1 MNYLV
6 RAPMRALIVL
16 FCVALIGCA
25 ADGVPAYST
34 DVHAIPIDTSTA
46 DRPVRD
52 APDDTAPDRD
62 AGGYDAED
70 DRTDVPGPD
79 LGPFVEAVRIEP
91 SLVVLTTTL
100 GAPVSQRVRA
110 HATYS
115 DGVEVDITL
124 DGDWWTDDAATIR
137 VAADGT
143 IEASGTR
150 SGTVGFHVRFDG
162 VQAHGAATVRID
174 SITHD
179 GDVLPEEIAAFE
191 AADPFWTTP
200 PTWRYPENE
209 TVYPAGLVPPVL
221 QWDNAGNG
229 LIRLEFEVGDH
240 ARAVH
245 YTRAN
250 SYSFPEE
257 TWRLLA
263 DHFDQPLEMT
273 LSGTTSPGEPVSVAE
288 PRTLIT
294 ADANLQGSVY
304 YWQVRTG
311 DIMEIPYDET
321 AARPLFPDNA
331 ETGTC
336 RGCHAIT
343 RDGGRIGFMYNGGDN
358 PRAGVAWVDEP
369 TPPVIENNSEFR
381 WDFLSFDPA
390 GHRAAAVILGDM
402 WLADTTPGLPT
413 GIANLG
419 PVPGANDDGRR
430 VTTPAWSPD
439 GSTLLF
445 IERNPGGVDW
455 SFDWGDLWSMTWN
468 DTTGTWGTPRELL
481 AAPGDSYDTISYPTW
496 SPDSRWLAYG
506 LGPNN
511 RGDHPAEIHMMDAM
525 TEATI
530 RLTRGGPEGV
540 DVMPAFSPFREGGY
554 YWLLFYSR
562 RPYGHVS
569 TQKQLW
575 VMAVDA
581 DYAFDGTD
589 PSHPAFWLPGQS
601 PSEANITAYWARSGC
616 EREGNPCKT
625 DQDCCAGLQCLR
637 DPELGEIC
645 TRVECTLPGRACSDE
660 LPCCGGFECEPSL
673 IGIDVCRE
681 SFPP

>member
-1 MNYLV
+1 MLTIS
-6 RAPMRALIVL
+6 AKMRALIPL
-16 FCVALIGCA
+16 LALLLASCA
-25 ADGVPAYST
+25 ADGSRAFPANGDAT
-34 DVHAIPIDTSTA
+34 PLDVATG
-46 DRPVRD
+46 DRPIRDTPRDTPPVTDLGEPDVRVD
-52 APDDTAPDRD
+52 RPDIPA
-62 AGGYDAED
+62 
-70 DRTDVPGPD
+70 PD
-79 LGPFVEAVRIEP
+79 LGPALEELRIEP
-91 SLVVLTTTL
+91 SIIELSTDVGTPTST
-100 GAPVSQRVRA
+100 AVRA
-110 HATYS
+110 YATYS
-115 DGVEVDITL
+115 DGAEVDVTS
-124 DGDWWTDDAATIR
+124 DGDWWSDDPETLRI
-137 VAADGT
+137 ADDG
-143 IEASGTR
+143 IAEASGRR
-150 SGTVGFHVRFDG
+150 SGNVGFHIRHEG
-162 VQAHGAATVRID
+162 IQAHGAAMVRVE
-174 SITHD
+174 SVTHD
-179 GDVLPEEIAAFE
+179 EDVLPEEIDAFE

-200 PTWRYPENE
+200 PTWRYPEHE

-221 QWDNAGNG
+221 QWDNAGNT
-229 LIRLEFEVGDH
+229 LIRLEFHVGDH
-240 ARAVH
+240 AHVVH

-250 SYSFPEE
+250 SYTFTEDN
-257 TWRLLA
+257 WRLLA
-263 DHFDQPLEMT
+263 EHYDLPLQMT
-273 LSGTTSPGEPVSVAE
+273 LAGTTAPGEHVSVAE

-294 ADANLQGSVY
+294 ADADLEGSVY

-311 DIMEIPYDET
+311 DIMEIPYDDP

-331 ETGTC
+331 ESGAC

-343 RDGGRIGFMYNGGDN
+343 RDGGRIGFMYNGGGN

-369 TPPVIENNSEFR
+369 TPPVVENYSEFQ

-445 IERNPGGVDW
+445 IERAPGGVDW
-455 SFDWGDLWSMTWN
+455 SFETGDLWSMTWN
-468 DTTGTWGTPRELL
+468 DTAATWGTPRELL
-481 AAPGDSYDTISYPTW
+481 AAPGESYDTVSYPTW

-511 RGDHPAEIHMMDAM
+511 RGDPPSEIHMMDAM
-525 TEATI
+525 TEASV
-530 RLTRGGPEGV
+530 RLTRGAPDGV

-575 VMAVDA
+575 VMAIDA
-581 DYAFDGTD
+581 DHVVDGSD

-601 PSEANITAYWARSGC
+601 PAEANITAYWARSGC

-625 DQDCCAGLQCLR
+625 DLDCCAGMQCLN
-637 DPELGEIC
+637 DPELGEVC
-645 TRVECTLPGRACSDE
+645 TRVECTLPGHGCSDDV
-660 LPCCGGFECEPSL
+660 PCCGGFECAPSL
-673 IGIDVCRE
+673 IGLNVCQE
-681 SFPP
+681 AFGP